1 MYVICTAGHVDHG
14 KSTVVK
20 ALTGIN
26 PDRLI
31 EEQERQMTIDLGFAW
46 MDLPQIGTVGIVD
59 VPGHVDFIGNMLA
72 GVSSVNA
79 VLLVVAADE
88 GVMPQTKEHIAIMD
102 LLQINSGVVVITK
115 TDLVESSDWVKLVQD
130 DVLERLSNTTLSD
143 APLVPFTAVS
153 QDVRELR
160 DVLAECLDSNVS
172 QLDKGMPRLNIDRVF
187 TLAGFGTVLTGT
199 LLDGILEVGEE
210 IEIYPIGLHG
220 RIRGMQT
227 YNNSIEV
234 ASPGIRLA
242 INISGVNKS
251 EIGRGAVVARPGQF
265 YPTQLIDVSIQ
276 LLKEDH
282 NLIPLRHNEQVKL
295 FVGAAELMARTRII
309 GSEKL
314 MPGDNG
320 WLQLELSSEI
330 VVQKG
335 DRYILRRPS
344 PGNTIGGGRILDE
357 NPRIRH
363 SLYDTTTLLRFQTM
377 SDGSPNEILLQYL
390 ETRGIVSVNS
400 ALAKSGLELNEAVSI
415 LNSMITNGEVVVLG
429 DLDHKITLDSKQLVL
444 SDASWQNKLEQVHDH
459 LYGYH
464 QRYPLRIG
472 MQREE
477 LKSRMKIDT
486 NTFNALIIEMANLG
500 NVLIKASVVCLPK
513 HEVVLR
519 GQYKQ
524 QVDTLINQFVG
535 DPYNTPSKSQVIN
548 MIGDDV
554 LAVILDQ
561 NILVSIEPDLLFM
574 LDTYEFMVEET
585 KNHIL
590 QKGSITVAELRDM
603 FSTSRKYAL
612 GFLEHM
618 DSEGITLRIG
628 DKRELL

>member
-210 IEIYPIGLHG
+210 IEIYPIGLYG

-500 NVLIKASVVCLPK
+500 NVLIKESVVCLPK

>member
-14 KSTVVK
+14 KSTVGK

-160 DVLAECLDSNVS
+160 DVLVECLDSNVS

-199 LLDGILEVGEE
+199 LLDGMLEVGEE
-210 IEIYPIGLHG
+210 VEIYPIGLHG

-320 WLQLELSSEI
+320 WLQLELSSAI

-363 SLYDTTTLLRFQTM
+363 SLYDTTTLLRFQIM

-400 ALAKSGLELNEAVSI
+400 ALAKSGLELNEAISI

-500 NVLIKASVVCLPK
+500 KVLIKASVVCLPK

>member
-210 IEIYPIGLHG
+210 VEIYPIGLHG

-320 WLQLELSSEI
+320 WLQLELSSAI

-363 SLYDTTTLLRFQTM
+363 SLYDTTTLLRFQIM

-400 ALAKSGLELNEAVSI
+400 ALAKSGLELNEAISI

-444 SDASWQNKLEQVHDH
+444 SDASWLNKLEQVHDH

-500 NVLIKASVVCLPK
+500 KVLIKASVVCLPK

>member
-210 IEIYPIGLHG
+210 VEIYPIGLHG

-363 SLYDTTTLLRFQTM
+363 SLYDTTTLLRFQIM

-400 ALAKSGLELNEAVSI
+400 ALAKSGLELNEAISI

-500 NVLIKASVVCLPK
+500 KVLIKASVVCLPK

>member
-160 DVLAECLDSNVS
+160 DVLVECLDSNVS

-199 LLDGILEVGEE
+199 LLDGMLEVGEE
-210 IEIYPIGLHG
+210 VEIYPIGLHG

-320 WLQLELSSEI
+320 WLQLELSSAI

-363 SLYDTTTLLRFQTM
+363 SLYDTTTLLRFQIM

-500 NVLIKASVVCLPK
+500 KVLIKASVVCLPK

>member
-160 DVLAECLDSNVS
+160 DVLVECLDSNVS

-210 IEIYPIGLHG
+210 VEIYPIGLHG

-227 YNNSIEV
+227 YNTSIEV

-363 SLYDTTTLLRFQTM
+363 SLYDTTTLLRFQIM

-500 NVLIKASVVCLPK
+500 KVLIKASVVCLPK

>member
-199 LLDGILEVGEE
+199 LLDGMLEVGEE
-210 IEIYPIGLHG
+210 VEIYPIGLHG

-242 INISGVNKS
+242 INISGVNKG

-320 WLQLELSSEI
+320 WLQLELSSAI

-400 ALAKSGLELNEAVSI
+400 ALAKSGLELNEAISI

-500 NVLIKASVVCLPK
+500 KVLIKASVVCLPK

>member
-210 IEIYPIGLHG
+210 IEIYPIGLYG

-363 SLYDTTTLLRFQTM
+363 SLYDTTTLLRFQIM

-500 NVLIKASVVCLPK
+500 NVLIKESVVCLPK